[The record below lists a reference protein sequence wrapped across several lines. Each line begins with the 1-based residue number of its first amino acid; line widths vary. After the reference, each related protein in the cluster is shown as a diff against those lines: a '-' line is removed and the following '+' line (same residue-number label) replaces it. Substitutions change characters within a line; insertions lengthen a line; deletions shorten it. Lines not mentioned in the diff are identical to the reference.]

1 MIYQATYQKAVESNN
16 IGFLLVTIVALVT
29 STLALASFVK
39 VTQSVFFGQIRPEHE
54 DVKEVP
60 AGKECGMSIAGFNDI
75 KEGDFIEAFKIV
87 EIKRTL

>member
-1 MIYQATYQKAVESNN
+1 MD
-16 IGFLLVTIVALVT
+16 
-29 STLALASFVK
+29 
-39 VTQSVFFGQIRPEHE
+39 